1 MMSWLFTG
9 MLVLSF
15 LFGILNGRME
25 QVSIS
30 AVNDCSNAVTLVI
43 QLTGVM
49 CLWSGLMRIAE
60 ASSSSSR
67 FKSGKSHCNEFNC
80 KLAWARQ
87 RSHSLG
93 NFCYERVRKNFSSK
107 RDCFKRNGYAGGF
120 KYRLS
125 SIDSYHYR
133 CAASFQWKH
142 RAYGNS
148 SSSLAGIVGIYS
160 CRYLNR

>member
-60 ASSSSSR
+60 ASDLTGKLSR
-67 FKSGKSHCNEFNC
+67 LFRPVTVSYTHLDVYK
-80 KLAWARQ
+80 RQ
-87 RSHSLG
+87 SQHRTLYSL
-93 NFCYERVRKNFSSK
+93 F
-107 RDCFKRNGYAGGF
+107 
-120 KYRLS
+120 
-125 SIDSYHYR
+125 
-133 CAASFQWKH
+133 
-142 RAYGNS
+142 
-148 SSSLAGIVGIYS
+148 
-160 CRYLNR
+160 

>member
-49 CLWSGLMRIAE
+49 CLW
-60 ASSSSSR
+60 
-67 FKSGKSHCNEFNC
+67 N
-80 KLAWARQ
+80 
-87 RSHSLG
+87 
-93 NFCYERVRKNFSSK
+93 
-107 RDCFKRNGYAGGF
+107 
-120 KYRLS
+120 YRMQKPDLRGS
-125 SIDSYHYR
+125 
-133 CAASFQWKH
+133 
-142 RAYGNS
+142 
-148 SSSLAGIVGIYS
+148 
-160 CRYLNR
+160 